1 MAEQSARL
9 EREEA
14 FEAKVAAIAKAEG
27 REQGPESSSPLSTS
41 SRWKFGGRH
50 TVDVENARG
59 RLALFNSA
67 NYVRRFR
74 NALQEHARKESTHLR
89 QVRLLAPL
97 ICFPR
102 CFLIPFRSILQVQV
116 HSKHDSRL
124 PIDVTPD
131 HRCSPMFRMTFF
143 GIRVD
148 ISPPSFPL
156 KDLPDFLHDVGRGL
170 PKTTEFSLLVPL
182 HLSWTMDT
190 ARVILRDYPVPLFNL
205 PAISPSDKSTAK
217 AIEFESD
224 LVIGEEMAGSDS
236 FFWIP
241 TAVIP
246 ANLGQEGAAAFELKV
261 AKTIMPVKTYAQP
274 TIKFNTSQVTSWG
287 WGSSMQPGIQDMMKV
302 FEVRFSFDPSS
313 WIAADGS
320 CC

>member
-1 MAEQSARL
+1 MLDSSARKRLRRRSRPSPRLKGGSRVLKARRPFPPRLGGSLAVGTPSTWRTL
-9 EREEA
+9 EVVWRSSTRQTTSDGSA
-14 FEAKVAAIAKAEG
+14 TPC
-27 REQGPESSSPLSTS
+27 RSTPER
-41 SRWKFGGRH
+41 SRPISVRYVFSLR
-50 TVDVENARG
+50 
-59 RLALFNSA
+59 SA
-67 NYVRRFR
+67 V
-74 NALQEHARKESTHLR
+74 
-89 QVRLLAPL
+89 
-97 ICFPR
+97 R
-102 CFLIPFRSILQVQV
+102 CFLMPFHSILQVQV

-124 PIDVTPD
+124 PIDVTLD

-143 GIRVD
+143 GIRVNV
-148 ISPPSFPL
+148 SPPSFHL
-156 KDLPDFLHDVGRGL
+156 KDLPDFLHDVGKGL

-205 PAISPSDKSTAK
+205 PAISLSDKSTAK

-302 FEVRFSFDPSS
+302 FEVRSSFGPSS
-313 WIAADGS
+313 WIAADDS